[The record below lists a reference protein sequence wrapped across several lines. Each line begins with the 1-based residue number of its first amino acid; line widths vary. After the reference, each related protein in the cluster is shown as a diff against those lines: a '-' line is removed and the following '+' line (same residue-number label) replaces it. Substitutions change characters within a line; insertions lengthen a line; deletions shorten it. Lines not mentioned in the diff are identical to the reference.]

1 MATIDYEVTEIEEG
15 QFDIDLPLTKVT
27 NQVDLLFQQVDLLLE
42 TFTGEF
48 LYDVTQGMPY
58 DDILDKSFDLTS
70 LETIYYDKIKV
81 LVYFKDMQD
90 FIIDIEQDR
99 NYLISFVVIA
109 QNDASQSFNFST
121 GI

>member
-1 MATIDYEVTEIEEG
+1 MATIDYKVTETEEG
-15 QFDIDLPLTKVT
+15 QFDINLPMTKVVALE
-27 NQVDLLFQQVDLLLE
+27 NLLFQQVDLLLE
-42 TFTGEF
+42 TYTEEF

-58 DDILDKSFDLTS
+58 DDILDKSFDLTT

-81 LVYFKDMQD
+81 LVYFKDMED
-90 FIIDIEQDR
+90 FLIDIDEDR

-109 QNDASQSFNFST
+109 QNDAAQSFSFST